1 MYQMES
7 TETAATEA
15 ATKPQFTPQ
24 TTVGEALRIHPEAG
38 LVLASYHLGGCSHCG
53 INEIETLE
61 QICMGYGVPIDAL
74 VASMNALL
82 ED

>member
-1 MYQMES
+1 
-7 TETAATEA
+7 
-15 ATKPQFTPQ
+15 
-24 TTVGEALRIHPEAG
+24 
-38 LVLASYHLGGCSHCG
+38 

-74 VASMNALL
+74 VASLNALL